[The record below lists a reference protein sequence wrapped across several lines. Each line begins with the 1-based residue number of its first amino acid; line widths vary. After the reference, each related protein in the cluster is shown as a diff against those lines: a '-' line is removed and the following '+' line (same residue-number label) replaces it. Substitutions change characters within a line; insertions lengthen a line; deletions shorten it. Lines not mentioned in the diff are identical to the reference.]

1 MLGQLDTVG
10 HPEEGGLGLLL
21 VMAVLMATVIVP
33 AAADDIVLVSL
44 MTGIG
49 NARLVVLLVDLQF
62 GKHLPWSLQP

>member
-10 HPEEGGLGLLL
+10 HPEEGDLGLLL
-21 VMAVLMATVIVP
+21 VMAVLMATVIAP
-33 AAADDIVLVSL
+33 AAAADDIVLVPL

-62 GKHLPWSLQP
+62 GKHVPWSL